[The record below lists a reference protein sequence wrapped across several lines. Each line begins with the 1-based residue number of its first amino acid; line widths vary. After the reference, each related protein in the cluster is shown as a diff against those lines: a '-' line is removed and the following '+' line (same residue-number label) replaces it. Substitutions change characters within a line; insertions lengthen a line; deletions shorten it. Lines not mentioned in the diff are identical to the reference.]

1 MNDVIEMPRRE
12 SAGLVAAEVHQ
23 YSAVEIRQ
31 RVNLI
36 QEIMRTLMIKD
47 THYGVVPGTKKPSLY
62 KPGAEMLC
70 VTFRIA
76 DKYQVED
83 LTVDGM
89 ARYRVRCLGEHQV
102 TGVVLGEGMGECS
115 SHEEKY
121 KWRGSVC
128 TEEFTLT
135 PENMRRHKFSKW
147 DNKIKK
153 VEQIRTESADQA
165 NTILKMACKRA
176 KIAMTL
182 NVTAASD
189 IFTQDIED
197 LPEELRPQ
205 QQDAGEP
212 AMSELAIKLVAEANA
227 ATTAE
232 KLADVWT
239 AGVKTINDAK
249 DVTASAAF
257 KAAVTA
263 RGIALKP
270 AAAPK
275 AKPAPISD
283 ALVGLLADMEAAAD
297 GGADAFADAWNS
309 LSKAT
314 QASLADHH
322 EALVARAAA
331 VGGAS

>member
-1 MNDVIEMPRRE
+1 MNHDVIEMPRRE
-12 SAGLVAAEVHQ
+12 SAGLVAGEVHQ

-76 DKYQVED
+76 DKYHVED

-89 ARYRVRCLGEHQV
+89 ARYRVRCIGEHQV

-121 KWRGSVC
+121 KWRGSIC
-128 TEEFTLT
+128 TEEFTLA

-189 IFTQDIED
+189 IFTQDLED
-197 LPEELRPQ
+197 LPEELRPNQ
-205 QQDAGEP
+205 QEAGEP
-212 AMSELAIKLVAEANA
+212 VMSELCALLIGAANA
-227 ATTAE
+227 ASTAE
-232 KLADVWT
+232 ALEAVWKE
-239 AGVKTINDAK
+239 GVKKINDAK

-263 RGIALKP
+263 RGAALKAAQP
-270 AAAPK
+270 AAK
-275 AKPAPISD
+275 AVAVPD
-283 ALVGLLADMEAAAD
+283 ALVGLMADMEAAAD
-297 GGADAFADAWNS
+297 GGTEAFEAAWNS

-314 QASLADHH
+314 KGSLAAYY
-322 EALVARAAA
+322 EALAARAAA
-331 VGGAS
+331 VPA

>member
-1 MNDVIEMPRRE
+1 MSHEVIEMPRRE
-12 SAGLVAAEVHQ
+12 SAGLVASEVHQ

-36 QEIMRTLMIKD
+36 QEILRTLMIEG
-47 THYGVVPGTKKPSLY
+47 THYGVIPGTKKPSLY
-62 KPGAEMLC
+62 KAGAEMLC

-89 ARYRVRCLGEHQV
+89 ARYRVRCVGEHQV
-102 TGVVLGEGMGECS
+102 TNVVLGEGLGECS

-121 KWRGSVC
+121 KWRASIC

-182 NVTAASD
+182 NVTGASD
-189 IFTQDIED
+189 IFTQDLED
-197 LPEELRPQ
+197 LPEELRTQ
-205 QQDAGEP
+205 EVGEP
-212 AMSELAIKLVAEANA
+212 VLSELGAALVAAANA
-227 ATTAE
+227 CSTAE
-232 KLADVWT
+232 ALAKVWT
-239 AGVKTINDAK
+239 DGVKAINDAK
-249 DVTASAAF
+249 DVAASNAF

-263 RGIALKP
+263 RGVALKAATP
-270 AAAPK
+270 AT
-275 AKPAPISD
+275 KPQATPIPD
-283 ALVGLLADMEAAAD
+283 ALVGLMADMEAAAD
-297 GGADAFADAWNS
+297 GGTESFAAAWGS

-314 QASLADHH
+314 QTNLAAYYD
-322 EALVARAAA
+322 ALANRAAQVSA
-331 VGGAS
+331 